1 MVEPFDLWWNALGH
15 KFGDRTP
22 RRIDNFLGRGKSA
35 FYHGRKGAEVSEI
48 RVEAAQVQVEEHGLG
63 ACGYDP
69 AVRLDFQK
77 EAAVEAEVLN
87 TTHML
92 YIMGNP
98 DVEVAQAC
106 STVFNDWLAEFV
118 SLDRRRLL
126 GVGMLP
132 MHDMDCAVTEAQQ
145 SLTKGLGVHDQRPGA
160 RGLPSLPGTSPT
172 TASGPWPRR
181 PGHPCCFTCSQA
193 GPRSQY

>member
-1 MVEPFDLWWNALGH
+1 MSPTTQFNRIISADSHVVEPFDLWNALGH

-48 RVEAAQVQVEEHGLG
+48 RGEAAQVQAEEHGLG
-63 ACGYDP
+63 ACGSDP

-77 EAAVEAEVLN
+77 EAGVEAEVLN

-98 DVEVAQAC
+98 DVWCKPAPQY
-106 STVFNDWLAEFV
+106 STTGWP
-118 SLDRRRLL
+118 SSYPW
-126 GVGMLP
+126 P
-132 MHDMDCAVTEAQQ
+132 MTGCR
-145 SLTKGLGVHDQRPGA
+145 GLGDSSRGGPG
-160 RGLPSLPGTSPT
+160 P
-172 TASGPWPRR
+172 
-181 PGHPCCFTCSQA
+181 CSQA
-193 GPRSQY
+193 EEHGLGCGRT